1 MNIALL
7 DRVSRKIKIFVSHSR
22 VALLVTFAATV
33 FYCGDSPADGDFGTK
48 NKAEIKA
55 TSVTWQ
61 RFDPDILNHAKQ
73 MGRPVVVYFHADWCV
88 PCIELD
94 RDTFS
99 DTQVID
105 SLKPILRL
113 KVDWTDYDS
122 VSDNLSPEALTL
134 KDQFT
139 VYGIPTIIF
148 IDMNGNEVK
157 ASRITG
163 FADSEEFLQKVE
175 GIQPSHLNIER

>member
-7 DRVSRKIKIFVSHSR
+7 DRVSRKTKIFVSYSR
-22 VALLVTFAATV
+22 VALLVIFAATA
-33 FYCGDSPADGDFGTK
+33 FYCGDTPADDGFGTK
-48 NKAEIKA
+48 GKVEIKA
-55 TSVTWQ
+55 ASVTWQ
-61 RFDPDILNHAKQ
+61 QFDPGILKHAKQ
-73 MGRPVVVYFHADWCV
+73 VGRPVMVYFHADWCV

-99 DTQVID
+99 NTQVID
-105 SLKPILRL
+105 SLQPFLRVKL
-113 KVDWTDYDS
+113 DWTAYDS

-148 IDMNGNEVK
+148 IDMHGNEVET
-157 ASRITG
+157 SRISG
-163 FADSEEFLQKVE
+163 YADSEEFLKKVE
-175 GIQPSHLNIER
+175 GIQPSDLNIEH